1 MCSQRVLPNN
11 PRRGAR
17 TLHTYLTSLIVRLFN
32 YDYNYKLVK
41 HCQHNTSRRARRD
54 YRKRNISSLAIC
66 TAHTNTQCAF
76 KSNSAPKKIASF
88 NDRCRNSNVENLRN
102 PHDGNKRSLKCIY
115 TIFNNQIRILP
126 NSLSY

>member
-1 MCSQRVLPNN
+1 MCCSQRVLPNN

-41 HCQHNTSRRARRD
+41 HCQHNTNRRARRD

-66 TAHTNTQCAF
+66 TAHTTHNVH
-76 KSNSAPKKIASF
+76 SNLIRLRKKLLHLTIA
-88 NDRCRNSNVENLRN
+88 VEI
-102 PHDGNKRSLKCIY
+102 PASKTSEIHMMETKEV
-115 TIFNNQIRILP
+115 
-126 NSLSY
+126 